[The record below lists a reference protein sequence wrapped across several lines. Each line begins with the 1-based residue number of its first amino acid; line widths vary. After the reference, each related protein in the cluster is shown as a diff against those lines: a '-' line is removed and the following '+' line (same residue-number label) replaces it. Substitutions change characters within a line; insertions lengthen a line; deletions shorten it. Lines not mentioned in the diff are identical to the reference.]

1 VTSRPHGNLELI
13 RRVLGENYL
22 ELGIQRMILEEAFE
36 SGRSKVKLVTKDT
49 FQGAEVMVEGDG
61 VGVVDA
67 IWLGLLQRYATEYQS
82 LKSLELANF
91 TVQARLDT
99 KKHRDGTDAVG
110 EVSLDV
116 RNSEGTLFSFSD
128 ASRSITKSAA
138 CAVLAAVEYFVNAE
152 RAFVTLYRSR
162 QDARERQRD
171 DLVTR
176 YTQELAEVVKSTSYS
191 TVVENIKKDLGTR

>member
-13 RRVLGENYL
+13 RRVLGDNYL
-22 ELGIQRMILEEAFE
+22 ELGIQKMILEESFE
-36 SGRSKVKLVTKDT
+36 TGRSKVKLFTKDT
-49 FQGAEVMVEGDG
+49 QGHEVVLDGDG

-67 IWLGLLQRYATEYQS
+67 IWLGLLSRYATEYQS

-110 EVSLDV
+110 EVSLEV

-128 ASRSITKSAA
+128 ASRSITKSAS
-138 CAVLAAVEYFVNAE
+138 CAVVAAVEYFLNAE

-191 TVVENIKKDLGTR
+191 TVVENITKELTSR